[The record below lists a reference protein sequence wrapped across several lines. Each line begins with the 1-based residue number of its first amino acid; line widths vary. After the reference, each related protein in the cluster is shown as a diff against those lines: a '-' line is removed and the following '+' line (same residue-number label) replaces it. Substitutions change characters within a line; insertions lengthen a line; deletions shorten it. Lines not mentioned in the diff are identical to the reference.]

1 MRSATSEPVGRALQV
16 AGPRLPAVEDVVH
29 QPGAARLGQEL
40 GAEADQP
47 ARRHQVLQPHPAG
60 RVVDHL
66 LHPALAHRQR
76 LGDDADVVLGHVD
89 RQSLDRLVWSCRR
102 SRGSRTRGWP
112 AVSSKP
118 SRRIVSSS
126 TTSCSSPRPSTSQV
140 SGRSVSRDPDRDV
153 ADQLLVEAVADLA
166 RGQPRAVPAGQ
177 GRGVDP
183 DRDRERGLVDRDH
196 RQRPR
201 VLGIGERLA
210 DRHLLEAGD
219 GDDLAGPGLGGLD
232 PVQRLGHVEVADG
245 RRARPRRWRGTR
257 RSASPAADRA
267 VVDAADRQPPYIR
280 GGVEVRHVRLQR
292 RLGVVGRAPG
302 SPR

>member
-1 MRSATSEPVGRALQV
+1 MRSATSEPVGPRLQV

-47 ARRHQVLQPHPAG
+47 ARRHQVLQAHPAG

-66 LHPALAHRQR
+66 LHPPLAHRER

-89 RQSLDRLVWSCRR
+89 RQSLHRLVGGAVDLAGDDARLPRGQLEALAAHRLQQHHQLQLAAALDLPGVGPLGLSTLIETLPTSSWSRR
-102 SRGSRTRGWP
+102 S
-112 AVSSKP
+112 
-118 SRRIVSSS
+118 
-126 TTSCSSPRPSTSQV
+126 
-140 SGRSVSRDPDRDV
+140 
-153 ADQLLVEAVADLA
+153 LDLA
-166 RGQPRAVPAGQ
+166 RGQARAVLAGQ

-201 VLGIGERLA
+201 VLGVGERLA

-219 GDDLAGPGLGGLD
+219 GDDLARPGL
-232 PVQRLGHVEVADG
+232 A
-245 RRARPRRWRGTR
+245 AASTR
-257 RSASPAADRA
+257 SSAS
-267 VVDAADRQPPYIR
+267 VT
-280 GGVEVRHVRLQR
+280 
-292 RLGVVGRAPG
+292 
-302 SPR
+302 